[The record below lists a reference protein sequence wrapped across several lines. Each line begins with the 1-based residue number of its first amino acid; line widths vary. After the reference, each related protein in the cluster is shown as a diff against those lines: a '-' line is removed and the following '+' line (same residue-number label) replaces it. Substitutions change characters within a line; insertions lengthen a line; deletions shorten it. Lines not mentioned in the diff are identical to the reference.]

1 MTGCKTDEAREFYL
15 RLCIANRYT
24 KRELDR
30 QIGSMLYERTMLKVK
45 EAE

>member
-1 MTGCKTDEAREFYL
+1 MTGCKTDDAREFSL

-30 QIGSMLYERTMLKVK
+30 QIAVCHMSGR
-45 EAE
+45 